1 MGLIREGAYFRN
13 FTVFFCYFLFHKT
26 LTFLLKEKCFFFD
39 CMTAAITLN
48 WHNMDLQKHN
58 HRCSNWLISFA
69 AAQAGVMQCSW
80 PE

>member
-1 MGLIREGAYFRN
+1 MELIREGAYFRN